1 VRCLPGGNRARQWHN
16 RFARGECWRLL
27 ERAEVGRLAV
37 AVAGEPEIFPLN
49 FVVYGHSLVFR
60 TAQGTK
66 LAAIIVSPR
75 VAFEIDGYE
84 PDLGQAW
91 SVVAKGRAE
100 RLDHFRD
107 IHAVEDLPLF
117 PWHPG
122 YKGSFVRIR
131 EPTLTGRSFTVVH
144 RQRED

>member
-1 VRCLPGGNRARQWHN
+1 MTVLGED
-16 RFARGECWRLL
+16 ECWRLL

-49 FVVYGHSLVFR
+49 FVVDGRSLVFR

-66 LAAIIVSPR
+66 LAALTISPR

-84 PDLGQAW
+84 PDVGQAW

-100 RLDHFRD
+100 RLDHFPD
-107 IHAVEDLPLF
+107 IYAVEELPLF

-131 EPTLTGRSFTVVH
+131 DPKLTGRRFTVVR